1 MYKQKE
7 RWLRTIISF
16 YKGQDSVSD
25 LGMVMPKRLTPV
37 SFDPWIINVTVL
49 NAGQAGGSALCK

>member
-1 MYKQKE
+1 MRVVRE
-7 RWLRTIISF
+7 DPSSSSSLHTGPRTLFSIM
-16 YKGQDSVSD
+16 
-25 LGMVMPKRLTPV
+25 GMVMPKRLTPV

>member
-1 MYKQKE
+1 V
-7 RWLRTIISF
+7 RTIISF